1 MRIPGLYKKVLGI
14 FAAQTPKLFG
24 ISAGFEADAVRTTGG
39 GRIDTYRDTREAQ
52 VIAELSGSETV
63 QCIAEEIVGP
73 LRAHDAA
80 SGMDL
85 LDTSVTFIKC
95 NCNISLTA
103 RTLYIHRT
111 SLPIGWKRVN
121 RSQECRSKIRRIC
134 SY

>member
-1 MRIPGLYKKVLGI
+1 MRSGQP
-14 FAAQTPKLFG
+14 
-24 ISAGFEADAVRTTGG
+24 AVW
-39 GRIDTYRDTREAQ
+39 RIDTYRDTREAQ

-85 LDTSVTFIKC
+85 LDTPVTFIKC

-121 RSQECRSKIRRIC
+121 RSQECRSKTGYLHADVHEILKWMGRGR
-134 SY
+134 SELLQEVALTKV

>member
-1 MRIPGLYKKVLGI
+1 M
-14 FAAQTPKLFG
+14 
-24 ISAGFEADAVRTTGG
+24 
-39 GRIDTYRDTREAQ
+39 
-52 VIAELSGSETV
+52 AELSGSETV
-63 QCIAEEIVGP
+63 QCIAEEIVGL

>member
-1 MRIPGLYKKVLGI
+1 M
-14 FAAQTPKLFG
+14 
-24 ISAGFEADAVRTTGG
+24 
-39 GRIDTYRDTREAQ
+39 
-52 VIAELSGSETV
+52 AELSGSETV
-63 QCIAEEIVGP
+63 QCIAKEIVGP

-85 LDTSVTFIKC
+85 LDTPVTFIKC

-111 SLPIGWKRVN
+111 PLPIGWKRVN

-134 SY
+134 SYWVSARGCT

>member
-1 MRIPGLYKKVLGI
+1 MSSER
-14 FAAQTPKLFG
+14 
-24 ISAGFEADAVRTTGG
+24 
-39 GRIDTYRDTREAQ
+39 GRYCFTYRGTREAQ
-52 VIAELSGSETV
+52 VIAELSGSEMV

-85 LDTSVTFIKC
+85 LDTPVTFIKC

-111 SLPIGWKRVN
+111 SLLYRLEKSESVTGMSLKDP
-121 RSQECRSKIRRIC
+121 
-134 SY
+134 

>member
-1 MRIPGLYKKVLGI
+1 M
-14 FAAQTPKLFG
+14 
-24 ISAGFEADAVRTTGG
+24 
-39 GRIDTYRDTREAQ
+39 
-52 VIAELSGSETV
+52 AELSGSETV

-85 LDTSVTFIKC
+85 LDTPVTFIKC

-121 RSQECRSKIRRIC
+121 RPQECRSKIRRIC
-134 SY
+134 SYWVSARGCT

>member
-1 MRIPGLYKKVLGI
+1 MRSGQP
-14 FAAQTPKLFG
+14 
-24 ISAGFEADAVRTTGG
+24 AVW
-39 GRIDTYRDTREAQ
+39 RIDTYRDTREAQ

-85 LDTSVTFIKC
+85 LDTPVTFIKC

-134 SY
+134 SYWVSASGCT